1 MYLHKLE
8 KPKGLKG
15 KKRIGRGDGSGWGN
29 TAGRGDK
36 GQKSRSGGG
45 VRRGFEGGTMPLNR
59 RLPKRGFSNQKFA
72 DKKAEINIRY
82 IDTFEAG
89 SVVGPEEFKK
99 AGLCAPDVIKIKI
112 IGVPELKNAV
122 TVKAHSFTKGA
133 KASIEKAHGKVEPI
147 GKESIR
153 KANATSEEI
162 SLDK

>member
-15 KKRIGRGDGSGWGN
+15 KKRIGRGDASGWGK
-29 TAGRGDK
+29 TSGRGDK

-82 IDTFEAG
+82 IDSFEDG
-89 SVVGPEEFKK
+89 STIGPEEFI
-99 AGLCAPDVIKIKI
+99 AAELCAPDVIKIKI
-112 IGVPELKNAV
+112 IGTTKLTKAI
-122 TVKAHSFTKGA
+122 TVKAHAFTKGA
-133 KASIEKAHGKVEPI
+133 AQSIKDAKGTPLTI
-147 GKESIR
+147 SKESIR
-153 KANATSEEI
+153 DTNATAEEI